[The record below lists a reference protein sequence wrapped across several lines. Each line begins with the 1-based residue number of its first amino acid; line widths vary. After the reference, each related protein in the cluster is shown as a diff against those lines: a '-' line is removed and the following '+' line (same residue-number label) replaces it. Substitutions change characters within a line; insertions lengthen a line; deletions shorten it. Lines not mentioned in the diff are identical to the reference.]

1 MDKVIIFD
9 PFTNSFREVSLEIAK
24 KFVEATKKVE
34 EQLKKIEANKNEQK

>member
-1 MDKVIIFD
+1 MKKIIIYD

-34 EQLKKIEANKNEQK
+34 EQLKKIEEVKNEK